1 MKRYTISKERYRL
14 MIRSLSKD
22 YHDPVELMLH
32 ANFQILVDFI
42 EKEKPEEVVNWD
54 YCREQAFVRNEFRS
68 LYYWW
73 KIGRPA
79 AQKYYNRLLRE
90 QYPYRKNYELNKII
104 AKDGKA
110 GINKLHNF
118 ETFLTN
124 KDQRQL
130 HRLIKIRLNL
140 WT

>member
-1 MKRYTISKERYRL
+1 MKRYSISKERYRL

-22 YHDPVELMLH
+22 YHDPVELLLH

-42 EKEKPEEVVNWD
+42 EKEKPEDVVNWD
-54 YCREQAFVRNEFRS
+54 YCKEHAHVRNEFRS

-79 AQKYYNRLLRE
+79 AQKHYNRLLHI
-90 QYPYRKNYELNKII
+90 QYPFRKKLSLDKII
-104 AKDGKA
+104 SKEGKK
-110 GINKLHNF
+110 GVLKLHKL

-124 KDQRQL
+124 KDQKQL

>member
-54 YCREQAFVRNEFRS
+54 YCREHAFVRNEFRS

-90 QYPYRKNYELNKII
+90 QYPYRKKYELNKII

-110 GINKLHNF
+110 GINKLHKF